1 MSQQQETF
9 KPVDNNVP
17 VLEGTTTESI
27 ASGTASDNSPT
38 FNPPTLQEQEQK
50 QEQQPKESKFVTQ
63 IKEVIVNIS
72 QDHYNKIVESLKKD
86 QLRFEYVDGSGN
98 IKVDLKQYVPM
109 TIGQNKKVGKVL
121 KRERL
126 AREDIS
132 SFITHDEG
140 ALSLE
145 EIKKKYSDIF
155 DEDVDESDL
164 RNDPTL
170 NEIISNYS
178 VAQKAKI
185 YWGIESIENYTLN
198 DLIMIIAL
206 YESRNGLGTP
216 S

>member
-17 VLEGTTTESI
+17 VLEGTTPTI

-38 FNPPTLQEQEQK
+38 FNPPPAAADQAQEA
-50 QEQQPKESKFVTQ
+50 PKESKFVTQ

-72 QDHYNKIVESLKKD
+72 QEHYNKIVDSLKKD

-140 ALSLE
+140 ALTLE
-145 EIKKKYSDIF
+145 EIKKKYPDIF